1 MVIFNVIVSCTAAT
15 KFRVFFAVIFVIVFA
30 VSAVRVLFIAKTV
43 YDDPVAEF
51 IHATTTTA
59 GARLMEIGEGDDL
72 NQKIREAY
80 PEAKVI
86 ATNIPGISATLN
98 PDTVTEAQELERTD
112 VGVVRGTVGVAENAC
127 VWIPQ
132 TMKERAVCFMAEYL
146 VILVSRKDIVSNMH
160 EAYRKI
166 EFTDYG
172 FGTFIS
178 GPSKTADIEQA
189 LVYGAQA
196 ARGVTV
202 MLMP

>member
-1 MVIFNVIVSCTAAT
+1 MNSKQDILSRLRHNVRETYDKPDLS
-15 KFRVFFAVIFVIVFA
+15 FP
-30 VSAVRVLFIAKTV
+30 KTV

-51 IHATTTTA
+51 IRATTTTA
-59 GARLMEIGEGDDL
+59 GARLMEIAGGDDI

-86 ATNIPGISATLN
+86 ATNIPGIDATLN
-98 PDTVTEAQELERTD
+98 PDTVAEAQDLERTD

-146 VILVSRKDIVSNMH
+146 VIIVSRRDIVSNMH

-178 GPSKTADIEQA
+178 GPSKTADIEQS

-202 MLMP
+202 MLVP

>member
-1 MVIFNVIVSCTAAT
+1 MNSKQDILSRLRNNVRETYDMPDLS
-15 KFRVFFAVIFVIVFA
+15 FP
-30 VSAVRVLFIAKTV
+30 KTV

-51 IHATTTTA
+51 INATTTTA
-59 GARLMEIGEGDDL
+59 GARLMEIAEGDDL

-80 PEAKVI
+80 PDAKVI
-86 ATNIPGISATLN
+86 STNIPGIDATLN
-98 PDTVTEAQELERTD
+98 PDTVKEAQDLERTD

-127 VWIPQ
+127 IWIPQ
-132 TMKERAVCFMAEYL
+132 TMRERAVCFMAEYL
-146 VILVSRKDIVSNMH
+146 VIIVSRRDIVSNMH

-166 EFTDYG
+166 EFTGYG

-202 MLMP
+202 MLVP

>member
-1 MVIFNVIVSCTAAT
+1 MNSKQDILSRLRHNVRETYDMPDLS
-15 KFRVFFAVIFVIVFA
+15 FP
-30 VSAVRVLFIAKTV
+30 KTV

-51 IHATTTTA
+51 INATTTTA
-59 GARLMEIGEGDDL
+59 GARLMEIAEGDDL

-80 PEAKVI
+80 PDAKVI
-86 ATNIPGISATLN
+86 STNIPGIDATLN
-98 PDTVTEAQELERTD
+98 PDTVAEAQDLERTD

-127 VWIPQ
+127 IWIPQ
-132 TMKERAVCFMAEYL
+132 TMRERAVCFMAEYL
-146 VILVSRKDIVSNMH
+146 VIIVSRRDIVSNMH

-202 MLMP
+202 MLVP